1 MLRLPDMRLLLL
13 LGMLHRAAPQNPAV
27 DLLDLAE
34 PGQIRILFL
43 GNSMMSY
50 PSHCRAPDAF
60 ENIAETVLGVDLH
73 VRYILYGGCTLH
85 ALTANQN
92 RYSQMAFEQEWDY
105 VVVQEQS
112 ILPIVSEY
120 ARETYMYPALRNI
133 SGSAKQRNPNA
144 KLVLWMQFPY
154 LNGDS
159 SPNGCPDILDLVTC
173 SNDDPLPG
181 MCDDKCTTPLAYPW
195 GDKPSLTRPSCE
207 TSSAYADM
215 TTGFDCMTYA
225 LVRSYLHAAA
235 QVDGVDMVA
244 PVALAWQLAAP
255 WSNATRTPDMCKAL
269 TDSQYEHPLALDVPI
284 APPPSV
290 ETKVGSLF
298 LYMTHPPR
306 TCPSRVP
313 PGAEWASED
322 VRDMCVDVHASCY
335 GQHLAALTLFM
346 VLFNRSPFETPRPLD
361 CDSCQR
367 VPANDARLAALEMAA
382 FQAVSSCG
390 ELCGITPFPSPP
402 PSPLR
407 PPTELAAGTTAEDR
421 AFSETEVL
429 LIAVGTSLIVSSLA
443 ALIAAAAWFRRRRRR
458 LTHKGTSRPRSPRP
472 RSPRSSKEMPDP
484 DEEPI
489 IGGGPSSETR
499 V

>member
-181 MCDDKCTTPLAYPW
+181 MCDDKCTAKVEL
-195 GDKPSLTRPSCE
+195 R
-207 TSSAYADM
+207 
-215 TTGFDCMTYA
+215 
-225 LVRSYLHAAA
+225 
-235 QVDGVDMVA
+235 VD
-244 PVALAWQLAAP
+244 
-255 WSNATRTPDMCKAL
+255 R
-269 TDSQYEHPLALDVPI
+269 
-284 APPPSV
+284 
-290 ETKVGSLF
+290 
-298 LYMTHPPR
+298 
-306 TCPSRVP
+306 
-313 PGAEWASED
+313 
-322 VRDMCVDVHASCY
+322 
-335 GQHLAALTLFM
+335 
-346 VLFNRSPFETPRPLD
+346 
-361 CDSCQR
+361 
-367 VPANDARLAALEMAA
+367 
-382 FQAVSSCG
+382 
-390 ELCGITPFPSPP
+390 
-402 PSPLR
+402 
-407 PPTELAAGTTAEDR
+407 
-421 AFSETEVL
+421 
-429 LIAVGTSLIVSSLA
+429 
-443 ALIAAAAWFRRRRRR
+443 
-458 LTHKGTSRPRSPRP
+458 
-472 RSPRSSKEMPDP
+472 
-484 DEEPI
+484 
-489 IGGGPSSETR
+489 
-499 V
+499 